1 MVGGAPDGH
10 DGDMNDQDTST
21 PRDASS
27 PPRRL
32 QDFENARRPRSD
44 RMIAGVSTG
53 IARWLGID
61 PVIVRVGFV
70 VLTLVGLSGLVL
82 YGACWLLMPEEGKD
96 RSVLGE
102 MFGLGENEK
111 QVRMVGLAIAGAIAI
126 AAILGDSAWGLGG
139 WAWVTLWVLFWVA
152 VPIALVYWFVSGRHR
167 RGTQASPPPGTP
179 YGPPAPGVPYGPP
192 SPGSPPFAATPS
204 PAGHDSVTTTLGP
217 TPAGGSTE
225 KAADESGDDGIASD
239 DEDDGAQPPT
249 SGPPL
254 MHGPPPPPG
263 PPRTPWSPA
272 LFLGT
277 VSLILLAWGGLWLWS
292 EQVANVVPEVYALTG
307 LVLTAVGLLVGS
319 KIGNAGLLVPVGLVL
334 CVVLAATSA
343 LPNARAGDFT
353 FTPTSVGQAT
363 RAIDTGA
370 GQVTYDLT
378 DVPVPGDL
386 AGESVEI
393 DHGLGLVRVVVPRD
407 LDVHVDAAI
416 RWAGQVKVFERTAD
430 GWSPHLDYGDPGS
443 DVFHLSINS
452 SAGAIEVIRR

>member
-1 MVGGAPDGH
+1 
-10 DGDMNDQDTST
+10 MNDQDTSA

-27 PPRRL
+27 SPRRL
-32 QDFENARRPRSD
+32 QDFENARRPHSD

-96 RSVLGE
+96 RSALGE
-102 MFGLGENEK
+102 AFGLEENEK
-111 QVRMVGLAIAGAIAI
+111 QFRLVGLVIAGAIAI

-139 WAWVTLWVLFWVA
+139 WAWVTLWVLFWIA

-167 RGTQASPPPGTP
+167 RGTVAASVTPGTP
-179 YGPPAPGVPYGPP
+179 HDPP
-192 SPGSPPFAATPS
+192 SSAAPPFAATS
-204 PAGHDSVTTTLGP
+204 APAGHDSATTTFEGDSGP
-217 TPAGGSTE
+217 
-225 KAADESGDDGIASD
+225 D
-239 DEDDGAQPPT
+239 DEDDGVQPPA

-254 MHGPPPPPG
+254 VHGPPTPSG
-263 PPRTPWSPA
+263 PPYTWSPA

-292 EQVANVVPEVYALTG
+292 EQVSEIAPEIYAVTG
-307 LVLTAVGLLVGS
+307 LGITALGLLVGS
-319 KIGNAGLLVPVGLVL
+319 KIGNPGLLIPVGLLL
-334 CVVLAATSA
+334 CVALAATSA
-343 LPNARAGDFT
+343 LPNTRAGDFT
-353 FTPTSVGQAT
+353 FTPTSVDQAT

-370 GQVTYDLT
+370 GQVTYDLSA
-378 DVPVPGDL
+378 VPEPEDL
-386 AGESVEI
+386 GGESVEI
-393 DHGLGLVRVVVPRD
+393 DHGLGLVRVIVPRD
-407 LDVHVDAAI
+407 LDVHVDATI

-430 GWSPHLDYGDPGS
+430 GWKPRLDYGDTGS
-443 DVFHLSINS
+443 EAFSLSISS

>member
-10 DGDMNDQDTST
+10 DGDMNDQDTSA

-111 QVRMVGLAIAGAIAI
+111 QVRMVGLVIAAAIAI
-126 AAILGDSAWGLGG
+126 AAILGDSAWGFGG
-139 WAWVTLWVLFWVA
+139 WAWVTLWVLFWIA
-152 VPIALVYWFVSGRHR
+152 LPIALVYWFVSGRRR
-167 RGTQASPPPGTP
+167 RGTVATSVPPGTP
-179 YGPPAPGVPYGPP
+179 YGPP
-192 SPGSPPFAATPS
+192 SPGAPPFAATS
-204 PAGHDSVTTTLGP
+204 TPAGHGSATTTLE
-217 TPAGGSTE
+217 GGSGSE
-225 KAADESGDDGIASD
+225 NEDGDDGV
-239 DEDDGAQPPT
+239 QPPA

-254 MHGPPPPPG
+254 VHGPPPPPG

-277 VSLILLAWGGLWLWS
+277 VSLMLLAWGGLWLWS
-292 EQVANVVPEVYALTG
+292 EQVGDVTPEIYALTG
-307 LVLTAVGLLVGS
+307 LGITALGLLVGS
-319 KIGNAGLLVPVGLVL
+319 KVGNAGLLVPVGLLL
-334 CVVLAATSA
+334 CVALATTSA

-353 FTPTSVGQAT
+353 FTPISVEQAT
-363 RAIDTGA
+363 RAIHTGA

-378 DVPVPGDL
+378 DVRAQDDL

-393 DHGLGLVRVVVPRD
+393 DHGLGLVRVIVPRD
-407 LDVHVDAAI
+407 LDVHVDASI
-416 RWAGQVKVFERTAD
+416 RWAGQVKIFERTAE
-430 GWSPHLDYGDPGS
+430 GWNPHLDYGDPGS
-443 DVFHLSINS
+443 DVFDLSITS
-452 SAGAIEVIRR
+452 STGAIEVIQR